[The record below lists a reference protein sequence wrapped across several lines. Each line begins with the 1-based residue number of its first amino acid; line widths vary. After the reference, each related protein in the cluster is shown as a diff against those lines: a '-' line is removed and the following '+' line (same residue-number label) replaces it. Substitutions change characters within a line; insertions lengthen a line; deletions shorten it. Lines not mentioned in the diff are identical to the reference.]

1 MVSRQP
7 QRRFFDPEMLALLG
21 EAVGAR
27 PVPEVPEPSQVHQDW
42 TARERLV
49 MAEIVKGLSSKE
61 VARELGISPR
71 TVDFTEPTF

>member
-1 MVSRQP
+1 LPQWFLGSHNDVSSTRK
-7 QRRFFDPEMLALLG
+7 
-21 EAVGAR
+21 
-27 PVPEVPEPSQVHQDW
+27 S
-42 TARERLV
+42 ARERLV